1 MNSLLIEPNLPI
13 DTTKLTQ
20 SLNRLTTAARL
31 DVVVRN
37 ILKTE
42 EISTELHALMRN
54 RPDTIIALG
63 SYSWFDRIMS
73 ECCQIASHQNTE
85 APLFAHI
92 APPQKFAAAWRVT
105 PYMEQSLKRSINAI
119 AARKIIEKRAFVCS
133 QKIWF
138 SHSLH
143 LEAELASSAPVKFLV
158 RTPSGS
164 QIKIEAPAEKLD
176 FSVHESIT
184 ANESQIIS
192 VQAGKVSATSD
203 ITPQS
208 SQLNLEGNI
217 KTKPRHQTV
226 EDVFHIQAVQLE
238 IQAPYGYQS
247 PAFARKL
254 TSSFSV
260 QPAAFPIRII
270 TEKNDILKY

>member
-31 DVVVRN
+31 DVIVRDM
-37 ILKTE
+37 LSVKD
-42 EISTELHALMRN
+42 ISTELRALMSN

-63 SYSWFDRIMS
+63 SYSWFDRIIS
-73 ECCQIASHQNTE
+73 TCCQIASYQNTE

-92 APPQKFAAAWRVT
+92 APPQKFAAAWRIT
-105 PYMEQSLKRSINAI
+105 PYMEQTLKRSINAI

-138 SHSLH
+138 SHSLR
-143 LEAELASSAPVKFLV
+143 LETDVTSSAPVKFLV

-164 QIKIEAPAEKLD
+164 QIRIEAPAERLD
-176 FSVHESIT
+176 FSVHESI
-184 ANESQIIS
+184 AENESQIIS
-192 VQAGKVSATSD
+192 VQAGKMSTVKNAVT
-203 ITPQS
+203 QS
-208 SQLNLEGNI
+208 SQLNLENNI
-217 KTKPRHQTV
+217 KTKVRNQAV

-238 IQAPYGYQS
+238 IQAPYEYQS
-247 PAFARKL
+247 QAFTQQL
-254 TSSFSV
+254 TSKFV
-260 QPAAFPIRII
+260 VKPAAFPIRII